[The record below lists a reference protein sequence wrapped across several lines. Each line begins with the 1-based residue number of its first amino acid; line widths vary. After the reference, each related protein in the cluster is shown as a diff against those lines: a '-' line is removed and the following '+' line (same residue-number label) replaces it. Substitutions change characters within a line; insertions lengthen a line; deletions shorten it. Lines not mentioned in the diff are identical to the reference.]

1 MNKKII
7 LLSVLGVILA
17 GCIGTVSAECFDFS
31 PSTGE
36 ISGKI
41 LESEIKWNT
50 EQVLYTNSSVSDGFN
65 RSKDNSYSYVEGEFK
80 PTVYSNCSL
89 KIKLNNAAG
98 NQLDNIKKLLND
110 SDSYNQNCKLKVNG
124 DYFAEELN
132 YTLGVNSMNLEGD
145 ILTLNLSNPRN
156 QDVNVSSESGNA
168 TIESGTIW
176 IEDIKIV
183 F

>member
-1 MNKKII
+1 MLNALI
-7 LLSVLGVILA
+7 SVLVL
-17 GCIGTVSAECFDFS
+17 
-31 PSTGE
+31 
-36 ISGKI
+36 GKY
-41 LESEIKWNT
+41 LGKYWESEIKWNT